1 MDGFYFLSGVTFT
14 IDLWRCSMIWNRK
27 TWTCALVTLAI
38 CLATSLAFGQ
48 DASAPAAETTVK
60 DKTMWDL
67 IKAGGFVGHCIIVTS
82 IATLALTIEFCVS
95 LRRDKL
101 CPPELVGELEAL
113 IDEGQY
119 EEALQ
124 VCENDR
130 CFLTNVVGAAL
141 AKVGMGYD
149 EMVKSMEEVGTEE
162 AFKLNAKISYMSLLG
177 NIGPMLGLL
186 GTVTGMIGAFTV
198 IEKTTSPTPALLAR
212 GVYEALVTTAEGLFV
227 GLPALTVYFIFKNRV
242 TGLVLQIG
250 GVCSE
255 LVQRTKEVQ
264 K

>member
-1 MDGFYFLSGVTFT
+1 MP
-14 IDLWRCSMIWNRK
+14 RNRK
-27 TWTCALVTLAI
+27 IWTGALLMLAL
-38 CLATSLAFGQ
+38 CFVTSLAFGQ
-48 DASAPAAETTVK
+48 EAAGGETAAAK
-60 DKTMWDL
+60 DKSLWDL
-67 IKAGGFVGHCIIVTS
+67 LKAGGFVGWCIIVTS

-113 IDEGQY
+113 IDEGQF

-149 EMVKSMEEVGTEE
+149 EMVKSMEEVGSEE

-177 NIGPMLGLL
+177 NLGPMLGLL
-186 GTVTGMIGAFTV
+186 GTVTGMIGAFTI
-198 IEKTTSPTPALLAR
+198 IERTTSPTPALLAR

-227 GLPALTVYFIFKNRV
+227 GIPALTVFFIFKNRV
-242 TGLVLQIG
+242 TSLVLQVG

-255 LVQRTKEVQ
+255 LVQRMKEVQ